1 MIVKEKTH
9 IKTSNFKQDLGN
21 QVENDVAF
29 YLRRHFSENESI
41 FIYNDLRIEYKGEIA
56 QIDHLVVY
64 KKGFVIIK

>member
-41 FIYNDLRIEYKGEIA
+41 LIYNDLRIEHKG
-56 QIDHLVVY
+56 
-64 KKGFVIIK
+64 